1 MFSKISRLFISLISI
16 LFCSFRARLSRQIV
30 LWIFASIVV
39 IEAVILIPSYK
50 RREEELLYQLE
61 DVSGAIF
68 NSIVRLTETSMT
80 SDGIFQMKVKTLTE
94 DSVIL
99 GVTIYDSQGE
109 LIETIGEAPEIDF
122 FHLGDKDIL
131 RVRSQDGTR
140 YDMALSADY
149 LGINYTLIARHD
161 ASKIKRELYGY
172 IARIAVLVIVISVFV
187 TLVTMEV
194 LGFTLINPILK
205 LRDDLIAAGE
215 TLSKNGARVKFYSV
229 SVRRQDELG
238 DVMRAF
244 NQMFERVS
252 TEIDRR
258 KQAEKILLVEQE
270 KSEKLLLNILPKQ
283 IAQKLKE
290 GKKDIADGFAE
301 VTILFADLVGFTE
314 LSENINPPQ
323 LVDLLNEI
331 FSCFD
336 ELTDR
341 YCLEKIKTIGDA
353 YMVVGGLPEP
363 RVDHAEAIAEMALD
377 MQTVIT
383 YFNQKN
389 NMQLSMRIGINTG
402 PVIAGVIGRKK
413 FIYDL
418 WGDAV
423 NTANRMESHGV
434 PDRIQVTE
442 STYYRLKGKYIFDA
456 RGTIMIKGKGKM
468 NTYFLLGRE

>member
-1 MFSKISRLFISLISI
+1 MFPKISRLFCSL
-16 LFCSFRARLSRQIV
+16 RARLSRQIV

-39 IEAVILIPSYK
+39 IETLILIPSYK
-50 RREEELLYQLE
+50 RREEELLHQLE

-68 NSIVRLTETSMT
+68 NSIVRLTQTSMA

-99 GVTIYDSQGE
+99 GVTIYDSKGE
-109 LIETIGEAPEIDF
+109 LIETIGEAPEINF
-122 FHLGDKDIL
+122 SHLGDKNIL
-131 RVRSQDGTR
+131 RIRSQDGKR
-140 YDMALSADY
+140 YDVALSADY

-161 ASKIKRELYGY
+161 ASEIQRELYAY
-172 IARIAVLVIVISVFV
+172 IGRIVVLVIVISVFV

-215 TLSKNGARVKFYSV
+215 ALSKNGDRVKFYSV

-238 DVMRAF
+238 EVMMAF

-258 KQAEKILLVEQE
+258 KQAEQILLVEQE
-270 KSEKLLLNILPKQ
+270 KSEQLLLNVLPQ
-283 IAQKLKE
+283 TIAAKLKE
-290 GKKDIADGFAE
+290 GKKDIADSFAE

-314 LSENINPPQ
+314 LSEKINPPE
-323 LVDLLNEI
+323 LVNLLNEI

-341 YCLEKIKTIGDA
+341 YFLEKIKTIGDA

-363 RVDHAEAIAEMALD
+363 RQDHTEAIAEMALD
-377 MQTVIT
+377 MQAAIA

-389 NMQLSMRIGINTG
+389 NMQLSIRVGINTG

-423 NTANRMESHGV
+423 NTASRMESHGI
-434 PDRIQVTE
+434 PDKIQVTE
-442 STYYRLKGKYIFDA
+442 STYYHLKGKYIFDA
-456 RGTIMIKGKGKM
+456 RGTIMIKGKGRM
-468 NTYFLLGRE
+468 NTYFLVDRYKTV

>member
-1 MFSKISRLFISLISI
+1 MFPKISK
-16 LFCSFRARLSRQIV
+16 LFCSLRARLSRQIV

-68 NSIVRLTETSMT
+68 NSIVRLTQTSMT

-99 GVTIYDSQGE
+99 GVTIYDSKGE

-122 FHLGDKDIL
+122 SDLGDKNIL
-131 RVRSQDGTR
+131 RVRSQDGKR
-140 YDMALSADY
+140 YDVALSADY
-149 LGINYTLIARHD
+149 LGINYTLIARHN
-161 ASKIKRELYGY
+161 ASEIKRELSAY
-172 IARIAVLVIVISVFV
+172 IGRIAVLIIVISVFV

-194 LGFTLINPILK
+194 LGFTLIHPILK

-215 TLSKNGARVKFYSV
+215 ALSKNENQVEFYSAYV
-229 SVRRQDELG
+229 HRQDELG
-238 DVMRAF
+238 DVMMAF

-252 TEIDRR
+252 KEIDRR
-258 KQAEKILLVEQE
+258 KQAEQILLVEQE
-270 KSEKLLLNILPKQ
+270 KSERLLLNILPKT
-283 IAQKLKE
+283 IAERLKE

-314 LSENINPPQ
+314 LSEKINPPE
-323 LVDLLNEI
+323 LVTLLNEI

-353 YMVVGGLPEP
+353 YMVVGGLPKP
-363 RVDHAEAIAEMALD
+363 RPDHVQAIAEMALD
-377 MQTVIT
+377 MQAAIA

-389 NMQLSMRIGINTG
+389 NMQLSIRVGINTG

-423 NTANRMESHGV
+423 NTASRMESHGI
-434 PDRIQVTE
+434 PDKIQVTE
-442 STYYRLKGKYIFDA
+442 STYYHLKGKYIFDA

>member
-1 MFSKISRLFISLISI
+1 MFPKISRLFCSL
-16 LFCSFRARLSRQIV
+16 RARLSRKIV

-39 IEAVILIPSYK
+39 IETLILIPSYY
-50 RREEELLYQLE
+50 RREEELLHQLE

-68 NSIVRLTETSMT
+68 NSIVLLTETSMT

-122 FHLGDKDIL
+122 SDLGDKDTL
-131 RVRSQDGTR
+131 RVRSQDGKR
-140 YDMALSADY
+140 YDVALSADY

-161 ASKIKRELYGY
+161 ASKIQRELYAY
-172 IARIAVLVIVISVFV
+172 IGRITVLVIVISVFV
-187 TLVTMEV
+187 TVVTMEV
-194 LGFTLINPILK
+194 LGVTLINPILK

-215 TLSKNGARVKFYSV
+215 ALSKNGERVKFYSV
-229 SVRRQDELG
+229 SVQRQDELG
-238 DVMRAF
+238 EVMIAF

-258 KQAEKILLVEQE
+258 QKAEEVLYAEQE
-270 KSEKLLLNILPKQ
+270 KSERLLLNILPKT
-283 IAQKLKE
+283 IAEKLKE
-290 GKKDIADGFAE
+290 GQKDIAEGFAE

-314 LSENINPPQ
+314 LSERINPPE
-323 LVDLLNEI
+323 LVNLLNEI

-363 RVDHAEAIAEMALD
+363 RQDHVEAIAEMALD
-377 MQTVIT
+377 MQTAIA

-389 NMQLSMRIGINTG
+389 NMQLSIRTGINTG

-423 NTANRMESHGV
+423 NTASRMESHGK
-434 PDRIQVTE
+434 PDKIQVTK
-442 STYYRLKGKYIFDA
+442 STYDHLKGKYIFES
-456 RGTIMIKGKGKM
+456 RGSIMIKGKGNM

>member
-1 MFSKISRLFISLISI
+1 MVPKISRLFSPL
-16 LFCSFRARLSRQIV
+16 RARLSRQIV

-39 IEAVILIPSYK
+39 IEAVILIPSYY
-50 RREEELLYQLE
+50 RREEELLHQLE

-80 SDGIFQMKVKTLTE
+80 SDGTFQMKVKTLTE
-94 DSVIL
+94 NSVIL
-99 GVTIYDSQGE
+99 GVKIYDSQGE
-109 LIETIGEAPEIDF
+109 LVETIGEAPEIDF
-122 FHLGDKDIL
+122 SDLGDKNIL
-131 RVRSQDGTR
+131 RVRSQDGKR
-140 YDMALSADY
+140 YDVALSANY

-161 ASKIKRELYGY
+161 ASKIQPELYAFIG
-172 IARIAVLVIVISVFV
+172 RITLLVIIISIFV

-194 LGFTLINPILK
+194 LGITLINPILK
-205 LRDDLIAAGE
+205 LRDDLITAGE
-215 TLSKNGARVKFYSV
+215 TLSQNGNQIKFYSV
-229 SVRRQDELG
+229 SVQRQDELG
-238 DVMRAF
+238 DVMIAF

-252 TEIDRR
+252 TEIERR
-258 KQAEKILLVEQE
+258 KQAEQILLVEQE
-270 KSEKLLLNILPKQ
+270 KSERLLLNILPKT
-283 IAQKLKE
+283 IAEKLKD
-290 GKKDIADGFAE
+290 GKKDIAQGFAE
-301 VTILFADLVGFTE
+301 VTILFADLVGFTK

-341 YCLEKIKTIGDA
+341 YYLEKIKTIGDA

-377 MQTVIT
+377 MQTTIA

-423 NTANRMESHGV
+423 NTASRMESHGI
-434 PDRIQVTE
+434 PDKIQVTE
-442 STYYRLKGKYIFDA
+442 STYYHLKGKYIFDT
-456 RGTIMIKGKGKM
+456 RGTIMIKGKGEM